1 MAKGKRL
8 ENKHQNENLE
18 EERLRFDDQAG
29 RGIGKLGLL
38 QRLKEVEFTLTEINL
53 RRNHIGAAKKE
64 SQQMPLISSGV
75 NSSSLRPRS
84 KELSIIHIIL
94 LLYLVPEYYLN

>member
-38 QRLKEVEFTLTEINL
+38 QCLKEVEFTPEQIKG
-53 RRNHIGAAKKE
+53 ICC
-64 SQQMPLISSGV
+64 
-75 NSSSLRPRS
+75 NSNSFSSLLFFNKIFYFCSS
-84 KELSIIHIIL
+84 KKF
-94 LLYLVPEYYLN
+94 Y

>member
-38 QRLKEVEFTLTEINL
+38 QCLKEVEFTPEQIKGICCDSFFAAENVNQTVSPRLVWNVGGGVYG
-53 RRNHIGAAKKE
+53 RNKVQFPFSKKQYGE
-64 SQQMPLISSGV
+64 CKSF
-75 NSSSLRPRS
+75 
-84 KELSIIHIIL
+84 
-94 LLYLVPEYYLN
+94 

>member
-38 QRLKEVEFTLTEINL
+38 QCLKEVEFTPEQIN
-53 RRNHIGAAKKE
+53 HEVSQFFDHKGGAFAQGAAKAEPEEFTTVNKK
-64 SQQMPLISSGV
+64 SQKGKVRMH
-75 NSSSLRPRS
+75 RAPRF
-84 KELSIIHIIL
+84 L
-94 LLYLVPEYYLN
+94 